1 MKKTILIL
9 VVILLMSF
17 MLGNTV
23 LSAFAAGKAKSG
35 GILRINMGRAAT
47 IIGNPLKI
55 RGASNEYASIPLEGL
70 LQFDPKN
77 PGKLIP
83 MLATSWKLASD
94 KSNYTLNLRRGV
106 KFHDGTTFN
115 AQAVKWNLGKWLES
129 KSPIFKDMSSVD
141 VIDEH
146 TVRINLSRWNNLILY
161 NLESFGTYMISP
173 TAYEKNGEEW
183 VNYNPVGTGPF
194 KLVDFKR
201 SVSLTFEKFK
211 DYYKEGVPLLDGL
224 HISQIVDPMTAM
236 ASLKRGDID
245 VWGSVDQVSASELAK
260 EDKWNIDIAEGPG
273 FFLTY
278 NSVDSDSPFYKQEV
292 RAAVEYAIDRD
303 RIAELSGR
311 GFRKGVRTLLL
322 GLDYKKAGT
331 TPREYNPE
339 KAKQLLKKAGYP
351 NGFKVKLYFQSPN
364 ERDSATAFQSYL
376 NAIGVEAELE
386 PVAGAGWYGKA
397 NAPLKSGEMLYGWLR
412 PSPSSL
418 KAANANA
425 VKGAW
430 ALLQMLKRPDG
441 LDGILDQ
448 AFSEPDLGNAMGHLH
463 RAEKLAYDFAM
474 FCPVLFRYAIAV
486 KAPYVKDAIYG
497 YGFIPRFNLE
507 QAWLDK

>member
-1 MKKTILIL
+1 MNQKT
-9 VVILLMSF
+9 F
-17 MLGNTV
+17 NTY
-23 LSAFAAGKAKSG
+23 KANNY
-35 GILRINMGRAAT
+35 RGR
-47 IIGNPLKI
+47 GFL
-55 RGASNEYASIPLEGL
+55 
-70 LQFDPKN
+70 DP
-77 PGKLIP
+77 
-83 MLATSWKLASD
+83 S
-94 KSNYTLNLRRGV
+94 
-106 KFHDGTTFN
+106 TTFN
-115 AQAVKWNLGKWLES
+115 TR
-129 KSPIFKDMSSVD
+129 KDF
-141 VIDEH
+141 
-146 TVRINLSRWNNLILY
+146 W
-161 NLESFGTYMISP
+161 
-173 TAYEKNGEEW
+173 
-183 VNYNPVGTGPF
+183 
-194 KLVDFKR
+194 
-201 SVSLTFEKFK
+201 
-211 DYYKEGVPLLDGL
+211 
-224 HISQIVDPMTAM
+224 VDP
-236 ASLKRGDID
+236 K
-245 VWGSVDQVSASELAK
+245 
-260 EDKWNIDIAEGPG
+260 
-273 FFLTY
+273 
-278 NSVDSDSPFYKQEV
+278 
-292 RAAVEYAIDRD
+292 
-303 RIAELSGR
+303 
-311 GFRKGVRTLLL
+311 
-322 GLDYKKAGT
+322 
-331 TPREYNPE
+331 